1 MAESYQL
8 KGISF
13 PFHIGVR
20 GGVSTSVANYNTP
33 QKIVES
39 YQQILGTNQYER
51 SMEYEVFSQIDALI
65 FESADETLMKVLEY
79 MVKDALN
86 SLEKRAKV
94 NDVVVG
100 VVENYVVAV
109 LNFTVIN
116 TGKTYN
122 TVLDLRKGG

>member
-1 MAESYQL
+1 MAENYQL

-20 GGVSTSVANYNTP
+20 GGISTSVANYNTP

-39 YQQILGTNQYER
+39 YQQILGTGQYER
-51 SMEYEVFSQIDALI
+51 SMEYQIFSQIDTLI
-65 FESADETLMKVLEY
+65 FESADETLIKVLEY

-100 VVENYVVAV
+100 VVENYVIAV

-116 TGKTYN
+116 TGQTYN
-122 TVLDLRKGG
+122 TVLDLKKGG

>member
-51 SMEYEVFSQIDALI
+51 SMEYEVFSQIDALV